1 MSNKKTQKINNN
13 SFVTVEQFNNFKK
26 EIKNEI
32 NKININNENI
42 HSKLD
47 SIHNTFKDL
56 QNNDDDKFELV
67 LKEIRN
73 INNKEPIKKSLID
86 VSNDEQ
92 S

>member
-32 NKININNENI
+32 NKINIENENI
-42 HSKLD
+42 HSRLD
-47 SIHNTFKDL
+47 SIKNAFKNL
-56 QNNDDDKFELV
+56 QNNTDNKFELV

-73 INNKEPIKKSLID
+73 INNKD
-86 VSNDEQ
+86 Q
-92 S
+92 